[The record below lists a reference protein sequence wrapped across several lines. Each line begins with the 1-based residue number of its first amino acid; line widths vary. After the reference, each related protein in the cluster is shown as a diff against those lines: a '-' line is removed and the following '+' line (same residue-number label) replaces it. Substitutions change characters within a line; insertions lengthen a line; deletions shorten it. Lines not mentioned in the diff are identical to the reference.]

1 MDGPGPAQS
10 AVGDGPGD
18 GEAALI
24 LLAGPASQ
32 VERALVTRWLGEGDL
47 QPSAV
52 FPLDSPG
59 LARSLATTPPDTV
72 VTAARVAWLPRE
84 RGGER
89 RRPRPGLPSPAPP

>member
-1 MDGPGPAQS
+1 MSGPRPAQS
-10 AVGDGPGD
+10 AAGSGNGSPVIVLDG
-18 GEAALI
+18 AA
-24 LLAGPASQ
+24 SE

-72 VTAARVAWLPRE
+72 VTAARVAWLPR
-84 RGGER
+84 
-89 RRPRPGLPSPAPP
+89 